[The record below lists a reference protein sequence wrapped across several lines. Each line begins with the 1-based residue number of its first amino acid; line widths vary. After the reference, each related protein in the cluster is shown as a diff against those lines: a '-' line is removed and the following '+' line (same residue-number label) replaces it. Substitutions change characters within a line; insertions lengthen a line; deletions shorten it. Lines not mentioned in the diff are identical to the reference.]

1 MKIVRFANATGQP
14 CHGLVEGETIRVA
27 AGDLFRGLEPTA
39 RTVPLAGTR
48 LLAPLAPVNVLAIG
62 RNYKAH
68 AEEWGG
74 GLPRSPIM
82 FMKATSSVIG
92 PEAEVI
98 LPRIAPRAVD
108 FEAELAVVIGRSA
121 RGVSEARALDCVLGY
136 TCANDVSARDCQRG
150 DEQWCRGKSFDT
162 FCPLGPWI
170 ETELDPSGC
179 AIRGRVGGETLQ
191 DASTALLVFSVPYL
205 ISYLSAGM
213 TLLPGTV
220 ILTGTPGG
228 VGSARQ
234 PPRFLKPGDTME
246 VEIGGIGVLRN
257 RVRAARG

>member
-1 MKIVRFANATGQP
+1 MKIVRFADAAGQP
-14 CHGLVEGETIRVA
+14 CHGLIEGEMIRIA
-27 AGDLFRGLEPTA
+27 AGDLFRGLETTA
-39 RTVPLAGTR
+39 RTVPLAGAR

-74 GLPRSPIM
+74 GLPRAPIM
-82 FMKATSSVIG
+82 FMKATSSVTG
-92 PEAEVI
+92 PEADVV
-98 LPRIAPRAVD
+98 LPRIAPQAVD
-108 FEAELAVVIGRSA
+108 FEAELAVVIGRAA

-170 ETELDPSGC
+170 ETDLDPSGC
-179 AIRGRVGGETLQ
+179 AIRGRVSGETLQ
-191 DASTALLVFSVPYL
+191 DASTALLVFNVPYL

-257 RVRAARG
+257 RVVAEA

>member
-1 MKIVRFANATGQP
+1 MKIVRFANAAGQP

-257 RVRAARG
+257 RVAAEG

>member
-1 MKIVRFANATGQP
+1 MKIVRFANAAGQP

-191 DASTALLVFSVPYL
+191 DASTALLVFSVPNL

-257 RVRAARG
+257 RVAAEG

>member
-257 RVRAARG
+257 RVAAEG